1 MIHSLISFQYDHPLT
16 GGPIRCSDTSQAAL
30 TKKIVIH
37 DKEANMVSNPIP
49 HFLTICKDPHAAPS
63 PLPAPAPCSQRSQ
76 RCSHSSSFHT
86 SEKTQTLTAMKES
99 PDTRI
104 ASRKRLLLGG
114 KKPTQPKPAPSRY
127 RRKSNSWNSL
137 SWTLQRSSALPYN
150 EKETYTFN
158 TGLQWVPKN
167 EIFKV
172 KAAQH

>member
-86 SEKTQTLTAMKES
+86 SENPNADRNEGKPRHTHCIEETASAWRKKTHATQTRSVALQKE
-99 PDTRI
+99 I
-104 ASRKRLLLGG
+104 K
-114 KKPTQPKPAPSRY
+114 
-127 RRKSNSWNSL
+127 
-137 SWTLQRSSALPYN
+137 
-150 EKETYTFN
+150 
-158 TGLQWVPKN
+158 
-167 EIFKV
+167 
-172 KAAQH
+172 